1 MSTSYTAIAL
11 EGIPLVQPHD
21 DLVALILDAL
31 TQTNLQLQSGDVLII
46 ASKILSRAENRF
58 VNLKAIEPS
67 EEAYQVAN
75 ETGKS
80 PQYVEVVLQESQL
93 ISRRAKGVLVTQ
105 HRLGFVSA
113 NSGIDQSNVDGT
125 GETLLLLPHD
135 PDASAEAIRAELAKQ
150 TGAKVGIVIS
160 DTHGRPFRLG
170 NVGTAIGVAGLPALV
185 DLRGQTDLFG
195 RELEISLQGYADM
208 IASAAHLLCG
218 EADEGRPVVLL
229 RGLQF
234 DKPYGK
240 ASDLY
245 RSPEEDL
252 YR

>member
-1 MSTSYTAIAL
+1 M
-11 EGIPLVQPHD
+11 
-21 DLVALILDAL
+21 
-31 TQTNLQLQSGDVLII
+31 
-46 ASKILSRAENRF
+46 
-58 VNLKAIEPS
+58 
-67 EEAYQVAN
+67 
-75 ETGKS
+75 
-80 PQYVEVVLQESQL
+80 
-93 ISRRAKGVLVTQ
+93 LVTQ

-135 PDASAEAIRAELAKQ
+135 PDKSANALRAELKEKA
-150 TGAKVGIVIS
+150 GADVGIIIS

-170 NVGTAIGVAGLPALV
+170 NVGTAIGVAGLPALI
-185 DLRGQTDLFG
+185 DLRGQKDLFG

-218 EADEGRPVVLL
+218 EGDEGRPVVLL
-229 RGLQF
+229 RGLEF
-234 DKPYGK
+234 GEPYGK

-245 RSPEEDL
+245 RAPADDL